1 MAGSRMRRW
10 AARSSAAACSRTA
23 PSCLSWRPY
32 SRSFM
37 GAPRRTRFTP
47 WRFPMPEPSADD
59 DSDKNLHRKIRRYS
73 LILLIVAL
81 SLAAWGEV
89 SRVRARSSLGRETA
103 EAAVPTVVTVTPNRP
118 PLGQELAPPRTA
130 HADIE
135 APTHARTRRYRQRW
149 R

>member
-1 MAGSRMRRW
+1 MRRW
-10 AARSSAAACSRTA
+10 DERSSAA
-23 PSCLSWRPY
+23 SCLQPSPPYFSYRPY

-59 DSDKNLHRKIRRYS
+59 SDKNLRPKIRRYS

-89 SRVRARSSLGRETA
+89 SRVRARAALGKETA
-103 EAAVPTVVTVTPNRP
+103 QAAVPAVVTVTPNRT
-118 PLGQELAPPRTA
+118 PLGE
-130 HADIE
+130 E
-135 APTHARTRRYRQRW
+135 
-149 R
+149 